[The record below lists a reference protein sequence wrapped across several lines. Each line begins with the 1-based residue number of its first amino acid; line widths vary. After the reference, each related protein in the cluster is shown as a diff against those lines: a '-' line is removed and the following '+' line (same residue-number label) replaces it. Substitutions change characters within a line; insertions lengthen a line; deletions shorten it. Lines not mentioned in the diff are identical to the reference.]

1 MSLTDLTAAR
11 AAGLPGLVLGLADLL
26 RRGGQAVAPPVLRL
40 ALALPFFR
48 SGLTR
53 WDGVLHVS
61 DSTRYLFSDLF
72 RLHILGGEYPI
83 PLPDLV
89 STLTAIGEIV
99 LPLLLIAGL
108 GTRFAALGLLAMTG
122 VIQLVQPDGWA
133 NFHLYWA
140 ALALGILA
148 LGPGALSLD
157 RLLAVLTRRGRA
169 G

>member
-11 AAGLPGLVLGLADLL
+11 ATGLPGLVLGLVDLL

>member
-1 MSLTDLTAAR
+1 MSSSDLTAPR
-11 AAGLPGLVLGLADLL
+11 AAGIPGLARSVVGLLQGL
-26 RRGGQAVAPPVLRL
+26 GQAAAPPVMRV

-83 PLPDLV
+83 PLPHLV
-89 STLTAIGEIV
+89 STLTAIGEII
-99 LPLLLIAGL
+99 LPLMLLAGL
-108 GTRFAALGLLAMTG
+108 GTRFAALGLLAMTA

-148 LGPGALSLD
+148 TGPGALSLD
-157 RLLAVLTRRGRA
+157 RLIALRMRA